1 MTEFVVVPEEK
12 LKILRDKSSLY
23 NRKLRDFLDVKF
35 SVTDTDVMIEGED
48 SFAVLRAKEVIKA
61 FGRGFPFEDA
71 LDLVADDYILDIV
84 NTTDFSGK
92 SRNRQLTM
100 RGRVIGS
107 EGKSKAIIEKY
118 SGAKVAVYGKT
129 ISIIGRWEGV
139 ALAKEAVEMLL
150 RGAKHTTV
158 FKMLEERKIV

>member
-12 LKILRDKSSLY
+12 LKILRDKRMLY
-23 NRKLRDFLDVKF
+23 NRKLRDFLDVTF
-35 SVTDTDVMIEGED
+35 SVGDDVEIEGD
-48 SFAVLRAKEVIKA
+48 DNFAVLRAKEVIKA
-61 FGRGFPFEDA
+61 FARGFSFNDA
-71 LDLVADDYILDIV
+71 LDLVAEDYILDV
-84 NTTDFSGK
+84 MTTTDYAGK
-92 SRNRQLTM
+92 SRNRQEVM

-118 SGAKVAVYGKT
+118 SGAKIAVSGKT
-129 ISIIGRWEGV
+129 VSIIGRWENV